1 MHALLCNWFWGP
13 KKKQNTFGCDH
24 NHLPYFRR
32 LNVLQFELQSIWLM
46 IKCTVL
52 FPFISLFTVS
62 VDSIYSMQAM
72 HALYFGFFFLF
83 SFFIGADSL
92 KMQLEMHLLNF
103 GILFLVYSA
112 PFSVDSVLFFI
123 FFSAVA
129 AHFHSR
135 EESNRKTIK
144 IVSCNRHKHRQLNR
158 NTLRLETLD
167 CLLPLWCNTCNLAC
181 SKFHCCNF
189 KNLNWILRY
198 RSKMWGVIEL
208 HWICVAMHK
217 CWNYRYSTEIYKP
230 KCYSTENFIMIEFK
244 NEIKHEP
251 Y

>member
-1 MHALLCNWFWGP
+1 MGTKKRKQHIRLRSQSFAIFSALECAPVWIAVNLADDQMYRIIPVYFTIYC
-13 KKKQNTFGCDH
+13 
-24 NHLPYFRR
+24 FRR
-32 LNVLQFELQSIWLM
+32 FHLLQCRLCM
-46 IKCTVL
+46 HC
-52 FPFISLFTVS
+52 ISV
-62 VDSIYSMQAM
+62 
-72 HALYFGFFFLF
+72 FFLFF

-123 FFSAVA
+123 FFSAVT

-167 CLLPLWCNTCNLAC
+167 CLFPLWCNTCNLAC

-198 RSKMWGVIEL
+198 EAKCEVLLNCIMDMCSDAQMLKLSVFDWNLQTKMLFNRKFYYDWV
-208 HWICVAMHK
+208 
-217 CWNYRYSTEIYKP
+217 
-230 KCYSTENFIMIEFK
+230 
-244 NEIKHEP
+244 
-251 Y
+251 

>member
-1 MHALLCNWFWGP
+1 
-13 KKKQNTFGCDH
+13 
-24 NHLPYFRR
+24 
-32 LNVLQFELQSIWLM
+32 M

-62 VDSIYSMQAM
+62 VDSIYSIQAM
-72 HALYFGFFFLF
+72 HALYFGFFLFLF

-112 PFSVDSVLFFI
+112 PFSVDSVLFFK

-144 IVSCNRHKHRQLNR
+144 K
-158 NTLRLETLD
+158 
-167 CLLPLWCNTCNLAC
+167 LLAAIDT
-181 SKFHCCNF
+181 S
-189 KNLNWILRY
+189 ID
-198 RSKMWGVIEL
+198 S
-208 HWICVAMHK
+208 
-217 CWNYRYSTEIYKP
+217 
-230 KCYSTENFIMIEFK
+230 
-244 NEIKHEP
+244 
-251 Y
+251 

>member
-1 MHALLCNWFWGP
+1 MYRIIPVYFTIYC
-13 KKKQNTFGCDH
+13 
-24 NHLPYFRR
+24 FRR
-32 LNVLQFELQSIWLM
+32 FHLLQCRLCMHCIW
-46 IKCTVL
+46 
-52 FPFISLFTVS
+52 
-62 VDSIYSMQAM
+62 
-72 HALYFGFFFLF
+72 FFFFF

-129 AHFHSR
+129 AHFHLR

-167 CLLPLWCNTCNLAC
+167 CLFPLWCNTCNLAC

-198 RSKMWGVIEL
+198 EAKCEVLLNCIMDMCSDAQMLKLSVFDWNLQTKMLFNRKFYYDWV
-208 HWICVAMHK
+208 
-217 CWNYRYSTEIYKP
+217 
-230 KCYSTENFIMIEFK
+230 
-244 NEIKHEP
+244 
-251 Y
+251 